1 MAWRRGDDAASATR
15 WPASEAGGCP
25 RGESSVGK
33 TTGATGAIAGTNM
46 IAMIATTIA
55 VAIGATNVRAGGIF
69 FALTERHGIH
79 RAVRACGFIARPS
92 TQVGA
97 KQCVVL
103 QPPKKARAT
112 ESRLALLKGWTQI
125 TLGRS
130 EWVQL
135 EQLQSSAR
143 ARGVEA
149 DHTVP

>member
-1 MAWRRGDDAASATR
+1 MRLILAPWPGSSRHGPAAGRCRGERNALASLR
-15 WPASEAGGCP
+15 SGGCP

-46 IAMIATTIA
+46 IAMKATTIA

-103 QPPKKARAT
+103 QPPKRR
-112 ESRLALLKGWTQI
+112 EPRRVGSLC
-125 TLGRS
+125 
-130 EWVQL
+130 
-135 EQLQSSAR
+135 
-143 ARGVEA
+143 
-149 DHTVP
+149 

>member
-1 MAWRRGDDAASATR
+1 
-15 WPASEAGGCP
+15 
-25 RGESSVGK
+25 
-33 TTGATGAIAGTNM
+33 
-46 IAMIATTIA
+46 
-55 VAIGATNVRAGGIF
+55 VRAGGIF

>member
-1 MAWRRGDDAASATR
+1 M
-15 WPASEAGGCP
+15 
-25 RGESSVGK
+25 GK

-135 EQLQSSAR
+135 EQLQSSPR

>member
-1 MAWRRGDDAASATR
+1 MRRSAT
-15 WPASEAGGCP
+15 
-25 RGESSVGK
+25 
-33 TTGATGAIAGTNM
+33 
-46 IAMIATTIA
+46 
-55 VAIGATNVRAGGIF
+55 
-69 FALTERHGIH
+69 
-79 RAVRACGFIARPS
+79 
-92 TQVGA
+92 
-97 KQCVVL
+97 
-103 QPPKKARAT
+103 PKKARAK